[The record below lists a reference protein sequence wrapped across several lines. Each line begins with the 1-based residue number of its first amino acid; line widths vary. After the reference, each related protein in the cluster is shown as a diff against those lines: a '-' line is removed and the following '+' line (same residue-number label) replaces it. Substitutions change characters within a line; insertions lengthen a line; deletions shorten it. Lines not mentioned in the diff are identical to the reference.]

1 MKDEEKEES
10 HLWGFFKGG
19 AEWFA
24 LFLCPLFILFT
35 LR

>member
-19 AEWFA
+19 AE
-24 LFLCPLFILFT
+24 
-35 LR
+35 